1 MGKKQRK
8 QKRAA
13 RRRAAMSEAATAAS
27 PIMPARHPES
37 SRPVV
42 PVRITAATQGAVP
55 LGAGPSAAAVAG
67 REQRGRRR
75 SSAGWLIGGA
85 VAGVVAIAALL
96 MTGLDRGDEQM
107 AAATA
112 SPRIVVGVPG
122 GEVFATETATP
133 SPTPTP
139 TLSPTPTP
147 TSQPTVAP
155 TQVPS
160 VAVTPAPT
168 ALATPAPVPTNPPA
182 TPEPTA
188 VVVTL
193 VQPDDTVASFYRDV
207 AAGDFDAAYG
217 LWSDR
222 MKATYPRQE
231 NLDDRFADTASI
243 TFEQLN
249 VVSQTSSSAT
259 VQANFVET
267 YDSGSSREFVGYWE
281 LINVGGRWLLDAPHY

>member
-1 MGKKQRK
+1 MRK
-8 QKRAA
+8 IV
-13 RRRAAMSEAATAAS
+13 S
-27 PIMPARHPES
+27 
-37 SRPVV
+37 
-42 PVRITAATQGAVP
+42 
-55 LGAGPSAAAVAG
+55 
-67 REQRGRRR
+67 RR
-75 SSAGWLIGGA
+75 SSVDRRLTTDHLHN
-85 VAGVVAIAALL
+85 VRAIPRTNLGSHRVLPPKQSAF
-96 MTGLDRGDEQM
+96 DR
-107 AAATA
+107 
-112 SPRIVVGVPG
+112 SVPRYLPLKSN
-122 GEVFATETATP
+122 P
-133 SPTPTP
+133 D
-139 TLSPTPTP
+139 
-147 TSQPTVAP
+147 QPTVAP

-160 VAVTPAPT
+160 VVVTPAPT
-168 ALATPAPVPTNPPA
+168 ALAMPAPVPTNPPA

-188 VVVTL
+188 VVVAL